1 MKSSSSSES
10 LSLRN
15 SGPLLVKPPARKNI
29 HFMLILFLHTVLKE
43 MVRKIISSYLS
54 EILKQCV
61 KIDFVNSLRRKIDD
75 NLSIKNVE

>member
-15 SGPLLVKPPARKNI
+15 SGPLLVKPPARKII
-29 HFMLILFLHTVLKE
+29 HFMLILFHTILKE

-75 NLSIKNVE
+75 NLSIKNV

>member
-29 HFMLILFLHTVLKE
+29 HFMLILFHTVLKE